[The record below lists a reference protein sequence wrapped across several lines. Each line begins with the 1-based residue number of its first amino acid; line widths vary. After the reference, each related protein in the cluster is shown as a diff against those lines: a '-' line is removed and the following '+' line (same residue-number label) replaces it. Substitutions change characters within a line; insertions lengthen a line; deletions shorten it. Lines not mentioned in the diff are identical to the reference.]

1 MGYDGADDAHPAD
14 RHRIDTESPP
24 EFLPTV
30 TSFGAVKQ
38 QDQAFA
44 IALAAAVIVVAFAI
58 IVSWLL

>member
-1 MGYDGADDAHPAD
+1 MATQLTPG
-14 RHRIDTESPP
+14 
-24 EFLPTV
+24 FLQSV
-30 TSFGAVKQ
+30 RSFGAVKQ